1 MTARFITF
9 EGSEGAGKTTQL
21 NTVKAFLEGQGQT
34 VVVTREPG
42 GTPLAERIRDL
53 LLDSANETMCDDTEL
68 LLMFAARAQ
77 HIAEVIQPA
86 LARGDWVLS
95 DRFTDASFAYQ
106 GGGRGLSAERIAQLA
121 EFVQGDLEPQ
131 MTLLFDLPIEV
142 GMERAR
148 ARGRLDRFER
158 SGSEF
163 FERVRQAYL
172 AQAQANS
179 NRIQVID
186 AAQDLESVTAQVE
199 AMCQRLI

>member
-21 NTVKAFLEGQGQT
+21 NTVKAFLESQGQT

-86 LARGDWVLS
+86 LDRGDWVLS

-106 GGGRGLSAERIAQLA
+106 GGGRGLSAQRIAQLA
-121 EFVQGDLEPQ
+121 EFVQGELQPQ
-131 MTLLFDLPIEV
+131 VTLLFDLPIEV

-148 ARGRLDRFER
+148 ARGCLDRFER
-158 SGSEF
+158 SGTEF

-172 AQAQANS
+172 AQAQAEPM
-179 NRIQVID
+179 RIKVID
-186 AAQDLESVTAQVE
+186 AAQDLDSVTAQVE
-199 AMCQRLI
+199 ALCQSLI